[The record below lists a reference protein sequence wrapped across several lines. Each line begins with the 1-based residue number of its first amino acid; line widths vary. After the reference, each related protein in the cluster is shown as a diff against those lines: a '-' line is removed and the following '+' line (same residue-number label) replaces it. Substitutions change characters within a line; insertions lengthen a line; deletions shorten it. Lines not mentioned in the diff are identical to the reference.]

1 MVLEAGGKGPVYD
14 AGMWVAEHWDEVSQA
29 AQDPAYA
36 AVGFGALALAAGVA
50 AGGAF
55 AAGSAYHGLDRAF
68 LKEPGE
74 VVLGHRSHKAADAF
88 LRPLVKQRLRD
99 RFMHTQ
105 VIGPT
110 GQAKTTL
117 LLSLAVQDLRSGLT
131 VFVLETG
138 GDLGERLLPHG
149 RALGRPVYL
158 FDPSS
163 VGSMKWNPLSGSVER
178 AAEQAV
184 STLMTAGSS
193 TDDFFKNL
201 NATVLRRFVFAA
213 HAVAERDGKEP
224 TISGVIRLLVDERHR
239 DEALGIRSDRE
250 DPKDKRRG
258 ASKGPLRVTIDE
270 LDEDTKVWFERQFLG
285 TWTHRQRNEF
295 TMGLQTS
302 LDMLLGRGM
311 VRGAVS
317 PERGEEQIHMSEAL
331 KTGGLVVFRMPQ
343 GTVGDAASRALS
355 VWVLQRFQQETL
367 DRGGSLY
374 PIVAYLDEVHNT
386 LGHHNSAAAQS
397 FSGWI
402 AQVRKY
408 NVGCYL
414 AYQAFGMLPLVLQEV
429 LATNARNK
437 LISGGLDPRDA
448 REAQAMMGFE
458 EQEVVTDV
466 RHTRRPMA
474 LSPATVSVGRR
485 EMERARYTEWEIRSI
500 PRGRWLYSGVRAGRL
515 MPPVVLKAL
524 RLSTIP
530 TGGIRRRGWLDSK
543 GSPATSQRSPRELA

>member
-1 MVLEAGGKGPVYD
+1 MLEADGKGSVYD
-14 AGMWVAEHWDEVSQA
+14 AGMWVAEHWGDISQA

-36 AVGFGALALAAGVA
+36 AGFFGALAFAVGALV
-50 AGGAF
+50 GGAF

-117 LLSLAVQDLRSGLT
+117 LLSLAVQDLMSGLT

-138 GDLGERLLPHG
+138 GDLGERLLPHAW
-149 RALGRPVYL
+149 ALGRPVYL

-163 VGSMKWNPLSGSVER
+163 ASSMKWNPLSGSAER

-193 TDDFFKNL
+193 TDDFFRNL

-213 HAVAERDGKEP
+213 HAVAERVGTEP

-239 DEALGIRSDRE
+239 NEALGIRSDRE
-250 DPKDKRRG
+250 DARDNRRG
-258 ASKGPLRVTIDE
+258 ASRSPLRVTIDE

-285 TWTHRQRNEF
+285 TWTYRQRNEF

-302 LDMLLGRGM
+302 LDMLLGRSM
-311 VRGAVS
+311 VRKAIS
-317 PERGEEQIHMSEAL
+317 PERGEEQIQLGEAL

-367 DRGGSLY
+367 DRGGFLY

-466 RHTRRPMA
+466 RHTRRAMA

-515 MPPVVLKAL
+515 MPPVVLKAV
-524 RLSTIP
+524 RPPAIP
-530 TGGIRRRGWLDSK
+530 AEGTQRKGWQAGKGGS
-543 GSPATSQRSPRELA
+543 AAPRPDPGELA